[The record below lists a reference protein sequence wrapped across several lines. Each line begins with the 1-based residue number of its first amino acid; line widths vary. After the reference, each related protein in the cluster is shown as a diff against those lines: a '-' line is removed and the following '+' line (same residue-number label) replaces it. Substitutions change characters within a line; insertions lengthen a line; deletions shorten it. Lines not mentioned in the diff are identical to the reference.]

1 VRRIDPVKREK
12 KRQELLAA
20 ARACFLKAG
29 LRGTS
34 IADICVEAGISPGH
48 LYHYFDSKE
57 DIIEAIFDQAIAA
70 GAAQFAEL
78 IERSNSLGAIAMV
91 IEEAKKRNFK
101 ADFLSFLEILGE
113 VGRNAKL
120 RKILQEGSRK
130 RRVLLAELLRQ
141 GQQKGPIDPSLKPDA
156 TAAILLALLD
166 GVRMMAVCDPDIK
179 MEEVLDQL
187 TIMLGRSLVPPR

>member
-1 VRRIDPVKREK
+1 MRRLDPVKREK

-20 ARACFLKAG
+20 ARTCFLQAG

-34 IADICVEAGISPGH
+34 IADICAEAGISPGH
-48 LYHYFDSKE
+48 LYHYFASKE
-57 DIIEAIFDQAIAA
+57 EIIEAIFDQAINTSAD
-70 GAAQFAEL
+70 QFAQL
-78 IERSNSLGAIAMV
+78 IERSNALNAISTV
-91 IEEAKKRNFK
+91 IEEAKSRNLK

-130 RRVLLAELLRQ
+130 RRTLLAEFLQQ
-141 GQQKGPIDPSLKPDA
+141 GQQKGLIDPNLRPDT

-166 GVRMMAVCDPDIK
+166 GVRMMAVRDPEIEMTD
-179 MEEVLDQL
+179 VLDQVKN
-187 TIMLGRSLVPPR
+187 MVGRFLVPPR